1 MNKKI
6 VRIEESKLVDLIENI
21 VVEAVAMEKKE
32 WIAEQNKKQ
41 EALLEEQIDRILNKK
56 IKILAKGK

>member
-1 MNKKI
+1 MDKKI

-41 EALLEEQIDRILNKK
+41 EALLEEQIDKILNKK
-56 IKILAKGK
+56 IKILVKGK